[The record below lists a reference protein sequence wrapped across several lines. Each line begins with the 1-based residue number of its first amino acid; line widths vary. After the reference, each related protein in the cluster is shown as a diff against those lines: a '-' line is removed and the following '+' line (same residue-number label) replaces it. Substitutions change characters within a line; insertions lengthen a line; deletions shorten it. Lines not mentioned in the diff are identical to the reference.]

1 MLDEPTI
8 GEIVRD
14 IQADVRLLVEANAK
28 TVSKEVYDLEKAD
41 VIRRLT
47 VLEEKDK
54 ERKRLVA
61 SAFVLPLLVLLVAY
75 ALGVRA

>member
-28 TVSKEVYDLEKAD
+28 TVSREVYDLEKAEMN
-41 VIRRLT
+41 RRIT
-47 VLEEKDK
+47 ALEEKDK

-61 SAFVLPLLVLLVAY
+61 SAFVLPLLVILVAY

>member
-28 TVSKEVYDLEKAD
+28 TVSREVYDLEKAEMN
-41 VIRRLT
+41 RRIT
-47 VLEEKDK
+47 ALEAKD
-54 ERKRLVA
+54 EQRKRLIV

>member
-47 VLEEKDK
+47 VLEEKDR